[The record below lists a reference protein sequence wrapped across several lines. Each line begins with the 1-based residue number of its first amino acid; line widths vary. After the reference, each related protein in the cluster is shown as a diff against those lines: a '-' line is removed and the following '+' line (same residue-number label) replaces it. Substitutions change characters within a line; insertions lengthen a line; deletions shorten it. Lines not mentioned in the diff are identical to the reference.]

1 MAQQQNLG
9 PGARKIELE
18 RRLDANSELTEKHA
32 RGKPQKAAP
41 QRTKAEAAQHG
52 GRKDALDDAL
62 DDSFPASDPPARV
75 TPTRTGPAKH

>member
-18 RRLDANSELTEKHA
+18 RRLDSNSELSEKHA
-32 RGKPQKAAP
+32 KPNAP
-41 QRTKAEAAQHG
+41 QPEPKRTEKEALETG
-52 GRKDALDDAL
+52 GRIDELDDAL

>member
-18 RRLDANSELTEKHA
+18 RRLDANSELSEQHA
-32 RGKPQKAAP
+32 KSRSS
-41 QRTKAEAAQHG
+41 KAEPKRSKKEAAETG
-52 GRKDALDDAL
+52 GRVDALDDAL
-62 DDSFPASDPPARV
+62 DDSFPASDPPARI

>member
-1 MAQQQNLG
+1 MAQQNLG

-32 RGKPQKAAP
+32 KGRRQKAQP
-41 QRTKAEAAQHG
+41 QRTKEEA
-52 GRKDALDDAL
+52 ALDDAL

-75 TPTRTGPAKH
+75 SPTRTGPAKH